1 MRRLTLN
8 IALGSLLV
16 AAMSLTSPEATAQSR
31 GDRNGRGRVESS
43 GRSSSGR
50 SESTHSSDSRVER
63 SSNRSN
69 ANATTI
75 NRSEVRSNRSEASN
89 WPKTNRNNATVN
101 TDRDNR
107 RDQSASQSRRNGIS
121 RTFDSRKENANNNH
135 GSGNHGGNNNN
146 GNYRPGNNG
155 DGNHSGNHNN
165 DGGYRP
171 DNNKGGNH
179 GGNHGG
185 NNNNGNY
192 SPGNNGGGNHS
203 GNHGGN
209 NGGYRPGGNHN
220 DHNGGYRP
228 GGNHNDHN
236 GGYRPGG
243 NHGGYKPGHGNYH
256 PGVNRPHD
264 HHGMIVHRPHSWVTP
279 VAPPIR
285 HFRPHHHHI
294 ICPVIPVGW
303 HPWHKAPVIR
313 GILGLTF
320 GTAYYASLDYL
331 FDRGYEID
339 GYYDGIVYLRNIVEM
354 RVTWPDVMLNYG
366 TNNAFN
372 SAEFHYSTSFDDLGR
387 FNYVHRELCRLY
399 GSPMSYNESRSGIQ
413 AVWYGGNSIGY
424 VTLEYSYMSGRYYTT
439 LSYSY

>member
-50 SESTHSSDSRVER
+50 SESTRSSDSRVER

-107 RDQSASQSRRNGIS
+107 RDQSASQSRRNGIG
-121 RTFDSRKENANNNH
+121 RTFDSRKENDNNNH
-135 GSGNHGGNNNN
+135 GGSNHGGNNNN

-155 DGNHSGNHNN
+155 GGNHSGNHGGNHNN

-179 GGNHGG
+179 N
-185 NNNNGNY
+185 
-192 SPGNNGGGNHS
+192 

-220 DHNGGYRP
+220 NHNGGYRP

-264 HHGMIVHRPHSWVTP
+264 HHGVIVHRPHSWVTP

-294 ICPVIPVGW
+294 IRPVIPVGW

-424 VTLEYSYMSGRYYTT
+424 VTLEYSYMAGRYYTT

>member
-50 SESTHSSDSRVER
+50 SESTRSNDSRVER

-155 DGNHSGNHNN
+155 
-165 DGGYRP
+165 
-171 DNNKGGNH
+171 
-179 GGNHGG
+179 
-185 NNNNGNY
+185 
-192 SPGNNGGGNHS
+192 GGNHS
-203 GNHGGN
+203 GNHDGN

-220 DHNGGYRP
+220 DHNDGYRP
-228 GGNHNDHN
+228 GGNHNDHNDGNRPGGNHNTHNGGNRPGGNHGDHN

-243 NHGGYKPGHGNYH
+243 NHGGYKPGPGNYH

-264 HHGMIVHRPHSWVTP
+264 HHGVIVHRPHSWVTP

-294 ICPVIPVGW
+294 IRPVIPVGW

-424 VTLEYSYMSGRYYTT
+424 VTLEYSYMAGRYYTT

>member
-50 SESTHSSDSRVER
+50 SESTRSSDSRVER

-155 DGNHSGNHNN
+155 GGNHS
-165 DGGYRP
+165 
-171 DNNKGGNH
+171 
-179 GGNHGG
+179 GNHGG

-243 NHGGYKPGHGNYH
+243 NHGGYKPGPGNYH

-294 ICPVIPVGW
+294 IRPVIPVGW

-424 VTLEYSYMSGRYYTT
+424 VTLEYSYMAGRYYTT

>member
-50 SESTHSSDSRVER
+50 SESTRSSDSRVER

-135 GSGNHGGNNNN
+135 DSGNHGGNNNN
-146 GNYRPGNNG
+146 GNYR
-155 DGNHSGNHNN
+155 
-165 DGGYRP
+165 
-171 DNNKGGNH
+171 
-179 GGNHGG
+179 
-185 NNNNGNY
+185 
-192 SPGNNGGGNHS
+192 PGNNGGGNHS

-243 NHGGYKPGHGNYH
+243 NHGGYKPGPGNYH

-294 ICPVIPVGW
+294 IRPVIPVGW

-320 GTAYYASLDYL
+320 GTAYYTSLDYL

-387 FNYVHRELCRLY
+387 FNYVHRELCRIY

-424 VTLEYSYMSGRYYTT
+424 VTLEYSYMAGRYYTT

>member
-50 SESTHSSDSRVER
+50 SESTRSSDSRVER

-135 GSGNHGGNNNN
+135 GGGNHGDNNNN
-146 GNYRPGNNG
+146 GNYR
-155 DGNHSGNHNN
+155 
-165 DGGYRP
+165 
-171 DNNKGGNH
+171 
-179 GGNHGG
+179 
-185 NNNNGNY
+185 
-192 SPGNNGGGNHS
+192 PGNNGGGNHS

-209 NGGYRPGGNHN
+209 TGGYRP
-220 DHNGGYRP
+220 D
-228 GGNHNDHN
+228 GNHNDHN

-243 NHGGYKPGHGNYH
+243 NHGGYKPGPGNYH

-294 ICPVIPVGW
+294 IRPVIPVGW

-424 VTLEYSYMSGRYYTT
+424 VTLEYSYMAGRYYTT

>member
-50 SESTHSSDSRVER
+50 SESTRSSDSRVER
-63 SSNRSN
+63 NSNRSN

-135 GSGNHGGNNNN
+135 GNGNHGGNNNN
-146 GNYRPGNNG
+146 GNYR
-155 DGNHSGNHNN
+155 
-165 DGGYRP
+165 
-171 DNNKGGNH
+171 
-179 GGNHGG
+179 
-185 NNNNGNY
+185 
-192 SPGNNGGGNHS
+192 PGNNGGGNHS

-264 HHGMIVHRPHSWVTP
+264 HHGVIVHRPHSWVTP

-294 ICPVIPVGW
+294 IRPVIPVGW

-424 VTLEYSYMSGRYYTT
+424 VTLEYSYMAGRYYTT

>member
-50 SESTHSSDSRVER
+50 SESTRSSDNRVER

-107 RDQSASQSRRNGIS
+107 RDQSASQSRRNGIG

-135 GSGNHGGNNNN
+135 GGGNHGDNNNN
-146 GNYRPGNNG
+146 GNYR
-155 DGNHSGNHNN
+155 
-165 DGGYRP
+165 
-171 DNNKGGNH
+171 
-179 GGNHGG
+179 
-185 NNNNGNY
+185 
-192 SPGNNGGGNHS
+192 PGNNGGGNHS
-203 GNHGGN
+203 GNHGVN
-209 NGGYRPGGNHN
+209 NGGN
-220 DHNGGYRP
+220 RP

-243 NHGGYKPGHGNYH
+243 NHGGYKPGPGNYH

-294 ICPVIPVGW
+294 IRPVIPVGW

-387 FNYVHRELCRLY
+387 FNYVHRELCRIY

-424 VTLEYSYMSGRYYTT
+424 VTLEYSYMAGRYYTT

>member
-50 SESTHSSDSRVER
+50 SESTRSSDSRVER
-63 SSNRSN
+63 NSNRSN

-155 DGNHSGNHNN
+155 
-165 DGGYRP
+165 
-171 DNNKGGNH
+171 
-179 GGNHGG
+179 
-185 NNNNGNY
+185 
-192 SPGNNGGGNHS
+192 GGNHS

-209 NGGYRPGGNHN
+209 NGGYRPDGNHN

-228 GGNHNDHN
+228 GGNHNNHN

-264 HHGMIVHRPHSWVTP
+264 HHGVIVHRPHSWVTP

-294 ICPVIPVGW
+294 IRPVIPVGW

-424 VTLEYSYMSGRYYTT
+424 VTLEYSYMAGRYYTT

>member
-50 SESTHSSDSRVER
+50 SESTRSSDSRVER

-155 DGNHSGNHNN
+155 
-165 DGGYRP
+165 
-171 DNNKGGNH
+171 
-179 GGNHGG
+179 
-185 NNNNGNY
+185 
-192 SPGNNGGGNHS
+192 GGNHS

-209 NGGYRPGGNHN
+209 NGDYRPGGNHNDHNDGYRPGGNHN

-228 GGNHNDHN
+228 GGNHNGHN

-243 NHGGYKPGHGNYH
+243 NHGGYKPSHGNYH

-264 HHGMIVHRPHSWVTP
+264 HHGVIVHRPHSWVTP

-294 ICPVIPVGW
+294 IRPVIPAGW
-303 HPWHKAPVIR
+303 CPWHKAPVIR

-424 VTLEYSYMSGRYYTT
+424 VTLEYSYMAGRYYTT

>member
-1 MRRLTLN
+1 
-8 IALGSLLV
+8 
-16 AAMSLTSPEATAQSR
+16 
-31 GDRNGRGRVESS
+31 
-43 GRSSSGR
+43 
-50 SESTHSSDSRVER
+50 
-63 SSNRSN
+63 
-69 ANATTI
+69 
-75 NRSEVRSNRSEASN
+75 
-89 WPKTNRNNATVN
+89 
-101 TDRDNR
+101 
-107 RDQSASQSRRNGIS
+107 
-121 RTFDSRKENANNNH
+121 
-135 GSGNHGGNNNN
+135 
-146 GNYRPGNNG
+146 
-155 DGNHSGNHNN
+155 
-165 DGGYRP
+165 
-171 DNNKGGNH
+171 
-179 GGNHGG
+179 
-185 NNNNGNY
+185 
-192 SPGNNGGGNHS
+192 
-203 GNHGGN
+203 
-209 NGGYRPGGNHN
+209 
-220 DHNGGYRP
+220 
-228 GGNHNDHN
+228 
-236 GGYRPGG
+236 
-243 NHGGYKPGHGNYH
+243 
-256 PGVNRPHD
+256 
-264 HHGMIVHRPHSWVTP
+264 MIVHRPHSWVTP

-424 VTLEYSYMSGRYYTT
+424 VTLEYSYMAGRYYTT

>member
-50 SESTHSSDSRVER
+50 SESTRSSDSRVER

-155 DGNHSGNHNN
+155 GGNHS
-165 DGGYRP
+165 
-171 DNNKGGNH
+171 
-179 GGNHGG
+179 GNHGG

-192 SPGNNGGGNHS
+192 RPGNNGGGNHS

-243 NHGGYKPGHGNYH
+243 NHGGYKPGPGNYH

-294 ICPVIPVGW
+294 IRPVIPVGW

-387 FNYVHRELCRLY
+387 FNYVHRELCRIY

-424 VTLEYSYMSGRYYTT
+424 VTLEYSYMAGRYYTT

>member
-50 SESTHSSDSRVER
+50 SESTRSSDSRVER

-135 GSGNHGGNNNN
+135 GNGNHSGNNNN

-155 DGNHSGNHNN
+155 GGNHS
-165 DGGYRP
+165 
-171 DNNKGGNH
+171 
-179 GGNHGG
+179 GNHGG

-243 NHGGYKPGHGNYH
+243 NHGGYKPGPGNYH

-294 ICPVIPVGW
+294 IRPVIPVGW

-387 FNYVHRELCRLY
+387 FNYVHRELCRIY

-424 VTLEYSYMSGRYYTT
+424 VTLEYSYMAGRYYTT

>member
-50 SESTHSSDSRVER
+50 SESTRSSDSRVER

-121 RTFDSRKENANNNH
+121 RTFDSRKENANNN
-135 GSGNHGGNNNN
+135 GGNGNHNGGGNN

-155 DGNHSGNHNN
+155 GGNHSGNHG
-165 DGGYRP
+165 D
-171 DNNKGGNH
+171 
-179 GGNHGG
+179 

-192 SPGNNGGGNHS
+192 RPGNNGGGNHS

-243 NHGGYKPGHGNYH
+243 NHGGYKPGPGNYH

-294 ICPVIPVGW
+294 IRPVIPVGW

-424 VTLEYSYMSGRYYTT
+424 VTLEYSYMAGRYYTT

>member
-50 SESTHSSDSRVER
+50 SESTRSSDSRVER

-107 RDQSASQSRRNGIS
+107 RDQSASQSRRNGIG
-121 RTFDSRKENANNNH
+121 RTFDSRKENDNNNH
-135 GSGNHGGNNNN
+135 GGSNHGGNNNN

-155 DGNHSGNHNN
+155 GGNHSGNHGGNHNN

-179 GGNHGG
+179 N
-185 NNNNGNY
+185 
-192 SPGNNGGGNHS
+192 

-220 DHNGGYRP
+220 NHNGGYRP

-243 NHGGYKPGHGNYH
+243 NHGGYKPGPGNYH

-294 ICPVIPVGW
+294 IRPVIPVGW

-424 VTLEYSYMSGRYYTT
+424 VTLEYSYMAGRYYTT

>member
-50 SESTHSSDSRVER
+50 SESTRSSDSRVER

-135 GSGNHGGNNNN
+135 GSGNHSGNNNN
-146 GNYRPGNNG
+146 GNYR
-155 DGNHSGNHNN
+155 
-165 DGGYRP
+165 
-171 DNNKGGNH
+171 
-179 GGNHGG
+179 
-185 NNNNGNY
+185 
-192 SPGNNGGGNHS
+192 PGNNGGGNHS

-228 GGNHNDHN
+228 GGNHNGHN

-243 NHGGYKPGHGNYH
+243 NHGGYKPSHGNYH

-264 HHGMIVHRPHSWVTP
+264 HHGVIVHRPHSWVTP

-294 ICPVIPVGW
+294 IRPVIPVGW
-303 HPWHKAPVIR
+303 YPWHKAPVIR

-387 FNYVHRELCRLY
+387 FNYVHRELCRIY

-424 VTLEYSYMSGRYYTT
+424 VTLEYSYMAGRYYTT

>member
-50 SESTHSSDSRVER
+50 SESTRSSDSRVER

-75 NRSEVRSNRSEASN
+75 NRSEVRSNHSEASN

-155 DGNHSGNHNN
+155 DGNHSGNH
-165 DGGYRP
+165 
-171 DNNKGGNH
+171 
-179 GGNHGG
+179 GG

-192 SPGNNGGGNHS
+192 RPGNNGGGNHS

-220 DHNGGYRP
+220 DHNDGYRP
-228 GGNHNDHN
+228 GGNHNNHN

-243 NHGGYKPGHGNYH
+243 NHGGYKPGPGNYH

-264 HHGMIVHRPHSWVTP
+264 HHGVIVHRPHSWVTP

-285 HFRPHHHHI
+285 HFRPHYHHI
-294 ICPVIPVGW
+294 IRPVIPVGW

-387 FNYVHRELCRLY
+387 FNYVHRELCRIY